1 MINETLTYLENN
13 VLEFSA
19 QPLGVPN
26 WLIWCL
32 IALVLIEPL
41 YYLLIKNKTFA
52 KNDDGSKKS
61 KRGEML
67 CAKFTAL
74 LLAIVIPHFIIILI
88 CTILSLILNWKEIA
102 MIVGISVLL
111 LIVGRIWWKANS
123 HIYDGL
129 RARARTGSRSAKE
142 KRRK

>member
-41 YYLLIKNKTFA
+41 YYLLIKYKAYA
-52 KNDDGSKKS
+52 KNDKGKKKS
-61 KRGEML
+61 KIEEML

-88 CTILSLILNWKEIA
+88 CAILSLILDWKDIA
-102 MIVGISVLL
+102 MVVGISVLL
-111 LIVGRIWWKANS
+111 LIIGIIWWKANS

-129 RARARTGSRSAKE
+129 RAR
-142 KRRK
+142 RKKGGNKTRQT